1 METGPTI
8 AKSTGGHVVA
18 QSELDLMNSAIL
30 DKADVQGRSE
40 LEF

>member
-1 METGPTI
+1 MGNES
-8 AKSTGGHVVA
+8 AKSTDGYVA
-18 QSELDLMNSAIL
+18 VQSELDLMNSAIL